1 MREVVQ
7 RGEKRRRRSE
17 RRVPLEEGKV
27 LDRINA
33 ERGRYRLA
41 RLGIF
46 DTVEL
51 NYEPVDDASRDVLYR
66 LKARKRIELSLLFGY
81 GSYELLRGGLE
92 LEQFNIFGLAHH
104 SRLRLVQ
111 SFKSSSADYI
121 YTMPELF
128 GESMDVFL
136 NAFALRRE
144 EISFTREEYGG
155 GAGVK
160 RYLSSIATEVSMR
173 YAIKY

>member
-1 MREVVQ
+1 
-7 RGEKRRRRSE
+7 
-17 RRVPLEEGKV
+17 LEEGKV